1 MSVGTFTQPNHETQG
16 GTAYKI
22 AIDNSIAVMSR
33 LAAAFAPHEQ
43 SSPNMTVRVDA
54 GALWVR
60 GALVEVAA
68 QNTNTITAPTTN
80 PRIDRVV
87 IDAMTGSIS
96 VIQGT
101 ESTNPS
107 PPAIPSNKLPVAQIY
122 LTKTTTAITNQIIT
136 DERVMGSGAKED
148 ILVGDLYFTTNN
160 YADSNAVAAA
170 KGYGT
175 WARWGAGRFPV
186 CFNSS
191 DPDFNAG
198 EKIGGSKTT
207 YLGTHTHT
215 IPDHSHS
222 TYNNTGSNW
231 GYTADWYATNNY
243 AVTGPA
249 GSDYTSSNGSATL
262 NVLNPYIVMYAWKR
276 IA

>member
-16 GTAYKI
+16 GTAYKT

-33 LAAAFAPHEQ
+33 LGASFAPHEQ
-43 SSPNMTVRVDA
+43 SSPNMTVRVDD
-54 GALWVR
+54 GTLWVS
-60 GALVEVAA
+60 GTLVEVAA
-68 QNTNTITAPTTN
+68 QNTSTITAPTTN

-87 IDAMTGSIS
+87 IDATTGSIS
-96 VIQGT
+96 VIHGT
-101 ESTNPS
+101 ESANPS
-107 PPAIPSNKLPVAQIY
+107 PPAIPSGKLPVAKIY
-122 LTKTTTAITNQIIT
+122 LTTTTTAITNQIIT
-136 DERVMGSGAKED
+136 DERVIGSGAKED

-175 WARWGAGRFPV
+175 WQRWGAGRFPV

-191 DPDFNAG
+191 DTDFNAG
-198 EKIGGSKTT
+198 EKTGGSKTT
-207 YLGTHTHT
+207 NLAAHTHT
-215 IPDHSHS
+215 IPDPSHQ
-222 TYNNTGSNW
+222 TYTLSAGENFIVTIDNWSN
-231 GYTADWYATNNY
+231 YSTNN
-243 AVTGPA
+243 G
-249 GSDYTSSNGSATL
+249 GSATL

>member
-16 GTAYKI
+16 GTAYKT

-33 LAAAFAPHEQ
+33 IAASFAPHEQ

-54 GALWVR
+54 GVLWVS
-60 GALVEVAA
+60 GDLVEVSA
-68 QNTNTITAPTTN
+68 QNTSTITAPTTN

-87 IDAMTGSIS
+87 IDATTGSNL

-101 ESTNPS
+101 ESANPS
-107 PPAIPSNKLPVAQIY
+107 PPAIPFGKLPVAKIY
-122 LTKTTTAITNQIIT
+122 LTTTTTAITNQIIT
-136 DERVMGSGAKED
+136 DERVIGSGAKED

-175 WARWGAGRFPV
+175 WQRWGAGRFPV

-191 DPDFNAG
+191 DTDFNAG
-198 EKIGGSKTT
+198 EKTGGSKTT
-207 YLGTHTHT
+207 NLPAHTHT
-215 IPDHSHS
+215 IYEPPYEWDWPKVAS
-222 TYNNTGSNW
+222 
-231 GYTADWYATNNY
+231 GY
-243 AVTGPA
+243 
-249 GSDYTSSNGSATL
+249 DYTFHLYTSGNSTNDGGSATL